1 MFAPEKHL
9 PSPATEKSYLTPP
22 QLAKLWGVSP
32 EKVYAFIRS
41 GELRAINLASR
52 PGGRPRYAIDPAD
65 VAAFERSRQVVTNSK
80 RNAPRRKATPVKN
93 YF

>member
-1 MFAPEKHL
+1 MQ
-9 PSPATEKSYLTPP
+9 SYFTPP

-41 GELRAINLASR
+41 GQLRAINLASR
-52 PGGRPRYAIDPAD
+52 QGGRPRYAIDPAD
-65 VAAFERSRQVVTNSK
+65 VAEFEGSRQVVANPT
-80 RNAPRRKATPVKN
+80 RGAPRRKATPVKN